1 MTMVAGLEVQRDR
14 GLTVQTGVAPLAEL
28 TIATH
33 GRGDLVTGS
42 VKVIANGPI
51 GGFLRFAHSEIGV
64 AGVGAGGAVR
74 DAIFPARN
82 QARGIRTGMA
92 LRNLKQDAI
101 DITCQLMQDG
111 RGLDEME
118 VPLAGNGQTAQ
129 FIHELFPQTATSGF
143 VGSVRCTAPEDGKFT
158 GLALEMDADNRIF
171 TTLPVVPV
179 RR

>member
-1 MTMVAGLEVQRDR
+1 M
-14 GLTVQTGVAPLAEL
+14 
-28 TIATH
+28 

-101 DITCQLMQDG
+101 DITCQLMRDG
-111 RGLDEME
+111 RVLEEKE
-118 VPLAGNGQTAQ
+118 VPLAGNGQAAQ
-129 FIHELFPQTATSGF
+129 FIHELFTTPDTSDF
-143 VGSVRCTAPEDGKFT
+143 VGSVRCTALEGELFT
-158 GLALEMDADNRIF
+158 GVALEMDTDNRIF

-179 RR
+179 RRSSQ